1 MRTLFQTQQQQ
12 AVALEAGP
20 PQSPPPVCRPVPFVR
35 PAPPAPKRARRIQAC
50 VYQAPAAAS
59 AHIEQ
64 LPLIVPRPGHSRIHQ
79 SMYVSNVASLRQVLA
94 QVEISSSILRPRPPT
109 DPYPD
114 PGTGTGPGTVPDG
127 PPLNDIGFT
136 VYSAV
141 VMTATH
147 LADMNNVTA
156 ESFLE
161 KLQKI
166 TSPLIMKVIKLL
178 RHYAM
183 PRSLETF
190 LKAVDPQPFLDLID
204 KERQTP
210 GVASDIVYD
219 LINASGDALIETMNW
234 IRIEAPEGR
243 AFDWPPYAA
252 GPAQPAPSEPVPDTE
267 PELELLVARQ
277 ASKPGIGTK
286 RAKKTAA
293 PRRKR

>member
-20 PQSPPPVCRPVPFVR
+20 PQSPPAVCRPVAFVR
-35 PAPPAPKRARRIQAC
+35 PAPPAPKRARRIHAC
-50 VYQAPAAAS
+50 VSQAPAAAS
-59 AHIEQ
+59 ARLEQ
-64 LPLIVPRPGHSRIHQ
+64 LPLIAPRPGHSRIHQ
-79 SMYVSNVASLRQVLA
+79 SMYVGNVASLRQVLA

-114 PGTGTGPGTVPDG
+114 QEPGPGTVPDG
-127 PPLNDIGFT
+127 PPLNDIGFS

-141 VMTATH
+141 VMTANH
-147 LADMNNVTA
+147 LADMNDVTVF
-156 ESFLE
+156 SFLE

-178 RHYAM
+178 RHYEM
-183 PRSLETF
+183 PRSLEAF

-210 GVASDIVYD
+210 GTASDMVYD
-219 LINASGDALIETMNW
+219 LINASGDALIETMAW
-234 IRIEAPEGR
+234 IRIEAPEGQ
-243 AFDWPPYAA
+243 AFDWPPQSAE
-252 GPAQPAPSEPVPDTE
+252 PAQPAPPDPETGTE
-267 PELELLVARQ
+267 PELELLLARQ
-277 ASKPGIGTK
+277 GSKPRIGTK